1 MLCRYSM
8 YSTVLSHIDTN
19 IYHKNEECYL
29 NVIQH
34 VKAEYEM
41 QLLKLITYVVD
52 IILKILIIYNI
63 EGRHVLPILIIVIF
77 LRKEHPHPYKYLV
90 HVL

>member
-52 IILKILIIYNI
+52 IILKITN
-63 EGRHVLPILIIVIF
+63 
-77 LRKEHPHPYKYLV
+77 YLQ
-90 HVL
+90 HRGTPRIANFNNCHFPTKRTSSSL

>member
-1 MLCRYSM
+1 M

-52 IILKILIIYNI
+52 IILKITN
-63 EGRHVLPILIIVIF
+63 
-77 LRKEHPHPYKYLV
+77 YLQ
-90 HVL
+90 HRGTPRIANFNNCHFPTKRTSSSL

>member
-52 IILKILIIYNI
+52 IILNI
-63 EGRHVLPILIIVIF
+63 TN
-77 LRKEHPHPYKYLV
+77 YLQ
-90 HVL
+90 HKGTPRIANFNNCHFPTKRTSSSL

>member
-41 QLLKLITYVVD
+41 QVLKLITYVVD
-52 IILKILIIYNI
+52 IILKITNYSQHRGTPRIANFNNCHFPTKRTSSSL
-63 EGRHVLPILIIVIF
+63 
-77 LRKEHPHPYKYLV
+77 
-90 HVL
+90 

>member
-19 IYHKNEECYL
+19 IYHKNEECYS
-29 NVIQH
+29 NVILH

-41 QLLKLITYVVD
+41 QLLKLITYVVN
-52 IILKILIIYNI
+52 IFPKITN
-63 EGRHVLPILIIVIF
+63 
-77 LRKEHPHPYKYLV
+77 
-90 HVL
+90 

>member
-19 IYHKNEECYL
+19 IYHKNEEFYT
-29 NVIQH
+29 NVMQH

-41 QLLKLITYVVD
+41 QLILSVAN
-52 IILKILIIYNI
+52 IILNI
-63 EGRHVLPILIIVIF
+63 S
-77 LRKEHPHPYKYLV
+77 K
-90 HVL
+90 

>member
-1 MLCRYSM
+1 M

-19 IYHKNEECYL
+19 IYHKNEECYS

-52 IILKILIIYNI
+52 IILKITN
-63 EGRHVLPILIIVIF
+63 
-77 LRKEHPHPYKYLV
+77 YLQ
-90 HVL
+90 HRGTPRIANFNNCHFPTKRTSSSL

>member
-1 MLCRYSM
+1 MLCRYSI

-41 QLLKLITYVVD
+41 QVLKLITYVVD
-52 IILKILIIYNI
+52 IILKITN
-63 EGRHVLPILIIVIF
+63 
-77 LRKEHPHPYKYLV
+77 YLQ
-90 HVL
+90 HRGTPRIANFNNCHFPTKRTSSSL

>member
-19 IYHKNEECYL
+19 IYHKNEECYT
-29 NVIQH
+29 NVLQH

-41 QLLKLITYVVD
+41 QLLKLILSVAN
-52 IILKILIIYNI
+52 IILKIS
-63 EGRHVLPILIIVIF
+63 
-77 LRKEHPHPYKYLV
+77 K
-90 HVL
+90 

>member
-1 MLCRYSM
+1 M

-19 IYHKNEECYL
+19 IYHKNEEFYT
-29 NVIQH
+29 NVMQH

-52 IILKILIIYNI
+52 IILKITN
-63 EGRHVLPILIIVIF
+63 
-77 LRKEHPHPYKYLV
+77 YLQ
-90 HVL
+90 HRGTPRIANFNNCHFPTKRTSSSL

>member
-19 IYHKNEECYL
+19 IYHKNEECYT
-29 NVIQH
+29 NVMQH

-52 IILKILIIYNI
+52 IILKITN
-63 EGRHVLPILIIVIF
+63 
-77 LRKEHPHPYKYLV
+77 YLQ
-90 HVL
+90 HRGTPRIANFNNCHFPTKRTSSSL